1 MIQRDSAITLATLGK
16 VEFPIYSLYP
26 SYPFFPSRHS
36 FHVFELI
43 RYLSLLLEHSYL
55 NTLTPAGLHQIT
67 SCCCNFL
74 QILWSHEPDS
84 VRSTIPSLD
93 YYQQMC
99 VLSELAS
106 EQSNE
111 VKSIDRILTQLL
123 KLFEKQESETGEIP
137 KEPSFLVNVPTDPFD
152 RAMYIQLCQII
163 SVIEMDSE
171 SIRTIRLYTSNK
183 QRVVRILVRFLH
195 YLEERK
201 SCNDSYQLA
210 ITLLTTS
217 YLDSRGYVWTVF
229 CYSYQQLFGDHGM
242 IDLLQTALQT
252 VERD

>member
-99 VLSELAS
+99 VLSELAP

-171 SIRTIRLYTSNK
+171 SIRTIRLYTSNIIWK
-183 QRVVRILVRFLH
+183 NERAAMIRINWQLLFSPLHISIPAVMCGLYFAIHISNCLVIM
-195 YLEERK
+195 E
-201 SCNDSYQLA
+201 
-210 ITLLTTS
+210 
-217 YLDSRGYVWTVF
+217 
-229 CYSYQQLFGDHGM
+229 
-242 IDLLQTALQT
+242 
-252 VERD
+252 

>member
-16 VEFPIYSLYP
+16 VEFPIYSLFP
-26 SYPFFPSRHS
+26 SYPFFTSRQS

-55 NTLTPAGLHQIT
+55 NTLTPAGIHEIT

-74 QILWSHEPDS
+74 QTLWSHESES
-84 VRSTIPSLD
+84 VRSTVPSLEH
-93 YYQQMC
+93 YRKMY
-99 VLSELAS
+99 VSSELTP
-106 EQSNE
+106 ELSNN

-123 KLFEKQESETGEIP
+123 KLFEEQESENGEIP
-137 KEPSFLVNVPTDPFD
+137 KEPSFLVNVPTDPSN
-152 RAMYIQLCQII
+152 RAIYIRLCRII
-163 SVIEMDSE
+163 SAIEMDPE

-183 QRVVRILVRFLH
+183 KRIVRILVRFLH

-201 SCNDSYQLA
+201 NCNDSYQLA
-210 ITLLTTS
+210 ISLLTTS
-217 YLDSRGYVWTVF
+217 YLDSRGYVWVVL
-229 CYSYQQLFGDHGM
+229 CSSYQQLFGDHGM